1 MNDSL
6 KCILRYVFLIGCFGF
21 ISLNADPV
29 RIVGSNFAGNA
40 LGKAPNWEEK
50 IGSHSFHYHMTG
62 SLIGLIKL
70 QENFADVCFVLQTAE
85 GYPAMEGMTTIPLG
99 FWGVYFAVQE
109 ENPLNEVPISK
120 LSDILQRTKDGLK
133 SEWGSIIPEQPKWV
147 NRLIFVSFD
156 IHATDPSY
164 PILSS
169 RFFENENPKNFA
181 SLGDQ
186 LENPYLAGASNL
198 VVMSHLPEPGRGL
211 RALSLID
218 ENQNVGFPPSGENL
232 FFGDYSLKTTL
243 YLVVRDSSDPGV
255 RAFVGDFFEKNRV
268 KSLRDAGL
276 VDVPQNI
283 QKQAL
288 LEFDLDF

>member
-1 MNDSL
+1 MNCFF
-6 KCILRYVFLIGCFGF
+6 KYILRSVFLTGCLGV
-21 ISLNADPV
+21 ISLNANPV

-40 LGKAPNWEEK
+40 MGEAPNSEEK
-50 IGSHSFHYHMTG
+50 MGTHSFHYHMTG

-70 QENFADVCFVLQTAE
+70 QENFADVAFVLQTAE
-85 GYPAMEGMTTIPLG
+85 GYPAMEGLTTIPLG

-109 ENPLNEVPISK
+109 ENPLNEVPTSK

-133 SEWGSIIPEQPKWV
+133 SEWGSLLPEHPKWA

-156 IHATDPSY
+156 IRGTDPSY
-164 PILSS
+164 PILLN
-169 RFFENENPKNFA
+169 RFFENENPQNFS

-186 LENPYLAGASNL
+186 LDNPYLAGASNL
-198 VVMSHLPEPGRGL
+198 VVMSRLPEPGRGL
-211 RALSLID
+211 RALSLIED
-218 ENQNVGFPPSGENL
+218 NQNVGFPPSGENL

-255 RAFVGDFFEKNRV
+255 RAFVRDFFEKNRV
-268 KSLRDAGL
+268 NSLRIAGL
-276 VDVPQNI
+276 IDVPQNI
-283 QKQAL
+283 QKQVL